1 MNRDDFNISSILGD
15 KLKELRKAKG
25 YTLADVAKLTKFST
39 QAISLCE
46 RAMRMPSPK
55 FLAGLSNIYD
65 ITNSELLQI
74 RDKTIIDTIQKYG
87 ESSPV
92 SIVNEYML
100 LINTPGTIMRDSLTL
115 YDGELATEEE
125 LQLARTILSSIRLQ
139 KNKNEIKQ

>member
-25 YTLADVAKLTKFST
+25 YTLADVSKLTKFST

-55 FLAGLSNIYD
+55 FLSGLSNIYD

-74 RDKTIIDTIQKYG
+74 RDKTIIDTVHKCG

-92 SIVNEYML
+92 SIMNEYML
-100 LINTPGTIMRDSLTL
+100 LANTSKSLSGIAIKDSLTL
-115 YDGELATEEE
+115 FDGEKATEDE

-139 KNKNEIKQ
+139 KRK